1 MYTVCLPLS
10 TNSHICNTKVLH
22 TAPCPSKPDTNMKN
36 KTEIVTCRFLPQEKT
51 RLLNVCEHTEL
62 SVSSITRIA
71 VNEYLDM
78 HGVADE
84 AQNKADFVESIR
96 AEYKEYKIREWSPE
110 PEDLQDYRQENIN
123 KLIRMRANCNR
134 QIDRLQKEK
143 NEEDDILLRNLEE
156 DRDQDIF

>member
-1 MYTVCLPLS
+1 
-10 TNSHICNTKVLH
+10 
-22 TAPCPSKPDTNMKN
+22 
-36 KTEIVTCRFLPQEKT
+36 
-51 RLLNVCEHTEL
+51 VCEHTEL

-84 AQNKADFVESIR
+84 AQNKTDFVESIR
-96 AEYKEYKIREWSPE
+96 SEYKEYKIREWSPE